1 MTSNLLNPKVALFV
15 LAFFPQFISPD
26 AAGELAPFMML
37 GISYAAIGTVW
48 YLLFGWLAGS
58 LGESLLK
65 KPAVAKWLDRA
76 SAVVFIL
83 LGFKIAAAER

>member
-1 MTSNLLNPKVALFV
+1 MARLDAPHESNWTSFRTAMTSNLLNPKVALFV

-48 YLLFGWLAGS
+48 YLLF
-58 LGESLLK
+58 
-65 KPAVAKWLDRA
+65 P
-76 SAVVFIL
+76 VFDS
-83 LGFKIAAAER
+83 